1 MPRSK
6 KPKKAY
12 RQKGVIRDPVSF
24 VIKGIKPAD
33 PDAQLRAKLNL
44 HGAMVNLTQGRGTK
58 IDWQEVANALNVG
71 LALAEMGY
79 GKEFVPDLVKAQG
92 AMALLR
98 DRGKAT
104 GRFVFKAEEMS
115 AVNTGIDLHDQQI
128 ELAPIADFER
138 AIRAVELALAKGN
151 FVTVE
156 RIDEQPQPSS
166 PQIQAA

>member
-12 RQKGVIRDPVSF
+12 RQKGVIRDPIAF
-24 VIKGIKPAD
+24 VIRGMKPAD
-33 PDAQLRAKLNL
+33 PDAQLRSKINL
-44 HGAMVNLTQGRGTK
+44 HAAMANLTQGRGTQA
-58 IDWQEVANALNVG
+58 DWQEVANGLNVG

-79 GKEFVPDLVKAQG
+79 GKEFVPDLAKAQG

-104 GRFVFKAEEMS
+104 GRFVFRAEEMQ
-115 AVNTGIDLHDQQI
+115 AVNTGLDLHDQQI
-128 ELAPIADFER
+128 ELAPIKSFEL
-138 AIRAVELALAKGN
+138 AIRAVERALAQGN

-156 RIDEQPQPSS
+156 PSPATS
-166 PQIQAA
+166 SAP